1 MHEHD
6 PIGIAHRAQPVGDE
20 EHGFLLQLILQ
31 IATNRR
37 FGVVIE
43 GAGCFIQ
50 HQQIWVLQ
58 QGAGNGD
65 PLALATA

>member
-6 PIGIAHRAQPVGDE
+6 PIGTAHRAHGGDE
-20 EHGFLLQLILQ
+20 EHGFVLQLILQ

-37 FGVVIE
+37 FGVVIKST
-43 GAGCFIQ
+43 GCFIQ